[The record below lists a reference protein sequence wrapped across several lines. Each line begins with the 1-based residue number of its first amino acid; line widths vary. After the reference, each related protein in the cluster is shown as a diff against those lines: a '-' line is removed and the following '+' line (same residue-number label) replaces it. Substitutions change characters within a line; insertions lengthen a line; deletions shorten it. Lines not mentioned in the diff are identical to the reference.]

1 LEWRRRESNP
11 RKVSIGQFSGTFH
24 IHERHIA
31 PSFEEPKLAPRSPEP
46 GTLVHADRPLV
57 ELSDVEH
64 DAPSPKA
71 GLRELQ
77 TQVDERSSQSS
88 ASQIRSES
96 ETVEDRVSTLLE
108 VEEAH
113 FLPRIAADA
122 VEALRILR
130 WQCRVRFDAFPLGD
144 VFDDFNEFV
153 DAVAVVAGESDELPR
168 ALDNRA
174 SFRCARDRDATPA
187 PELEES
193 LVAEH
198 P

>member
-1 LEWRRRESNP
+1 MFESS
-11 RKVSIGQFSGTFH
+11 RSSM
-24 IHERHIA
+24 RA
-31 PSFEEPKLAPRSPEP
+31 PSRCSRKEQRKLSSSLSQEFKSITRARLVAEPSL
-46 GTLVHADRPLV
+46 
-57 ELSDVEH
+57 
-64 DAPSPKA
+64 
-71 GLRELQ
+71 LRTSVQ
-77 TQVDERSSQSS
+77 
-88 ASQIRSES
+88 
-96 ETVEDRVSTLLE
+96 ETRK
-108 VEEAH
+108 
-113 FLPRIAADA
+113 
-122 VEALRILR
+122 
-130 WQCRVRFDAFPLGD
+130 CRVRFDAFPLGD